1 MYGWVKVDDKENAI
15 GVSVKVPISNNPFEE
30 HAIVGTFWFKK
41 VDFLNS
47 KHINPKFMMPGILLL
62 LLFTA
67 MQGLSQ
73 TPKIFKGVNNIDNGA
88 KQIEL

>member
-1 MYGWVKVDDKENAI
+1 
-15 GVSVKVPISNNPFEE
+15 
-30 HAIVGTFWFKK
+30 
-41 VDFLNS
+41 
-47 KHINPKFMMPGILLL
+47 MMPGILLL